1 MDLTEYRRIHGIK
14 AADLAKRL
22 GVAPS
27 SVSRL
32 EHQEGSPSR
41 DLIMAI
47 RRETANLV
55 QPNDLFPP
63 EPESPTDGRK
73 TEESR
78 HDRNA

>member
-47 RRETANLV
+47 RRETANHV

-63 EPESPTDGRK
+63 EPEGPTDGQK